1 MKYLIFT
8 IAFFSFVQLKAQSE
22 CGTNRLIQD
31 KKGDE
36 VETIAEKIRA
46 NIISASDF
54 LQTLEDNPLTLKK
67 YINAMAEK
75 NDLTV
80 LVGTIDN
87 IEIVGENNSVC
98 KIQFK
103 NNFWYEMSI
112 YLPIQEDFYE
122 LEKGD
127 VFYAFVNIGD
137 ISKYEIKCN
146 VALGAQSV
154 EGLATKF
161 VRLIKALQENDFST
175 LRYLLDVNM
184 YYPKIS
190 FENNLNT
197 FRKLLD

>member
-8 IAFFSFVQLKAQSE
+8 IVFFSFVQLKAQSE
-22 CGTNRLIQD
+22 YGTNRLIQD

-67 YINAMAEK
+67 YINTMAEK

-190 FENNLNT
+190 FENNLNS